1 MTLIWFYFLNMP
13 RWFCKL
19 RQLVS
24 KSIDLYTKTLKSK
37 EPGSLVE
44 AQPTLW
50 SGDDFERKTSSE
62 EGVKGE
68 TISLVESDYMCVSKA
83 NTSSSDDGMQLI
95 LDHFNKGELI
105 GLVKDLSEQL
115 FEAKGELVE
124 QEARLRAEMCDNMN
138 QQMIDFE
145 KKFEESRISE
155 GLQSF
160 LQHES
165 SFQHQEVVERLQ
177 RRIYEIEEIFAMKHD
192 ALVESETAFCELK
205 ARYDDLSQ
213 RLIAQTNDLHQST
226 LKLEKVKQL
235 HKEELEAH
243 TNEAEKRIV
252 ELKVDLR
259 TALEHNAAL
268 LSHIP
273 DIDAG
278 VQTIFSEP
286 SILCDS
292 TAVQTSICQ
301 VNELCVQTCLVDQ
314 GISVGVQTEKC
325 NPTSTSKSASQTG
338 GEVVTSEYE
347 ESNES
352 NCTYKPDHRTIQG
365 KRNLGNAN
373 RLRLKHNRGRPT
385 QRLGPPKIPDL
396 LSPIASSVCMS
407 DSELEL
413 ISTLADGIEKENLN
427 STSEEIEDDDD
438 THKSKSVLRSISTR
452 TTRRNNAKKVN
463 GTSTEPR
470 KRRTVLAAAQRRL
483 PHLAESSQ
491 LLPDSFFQDQLDEAL
506 EVVDAELR
514 RTEHRKLRELP
525 LRQGPRRRR

>member
-1 MTLIWFYFLNMP
+1 MVN
-13 RWFCKL
+13 
-19 RQLVS
+19 VS
-24 KSIDLYTKTLKSK
+24 QSFI
-37 EPGSLVE
+37 
-44 AQPTLW
+44 
-50 SGDDFERKTSSE
+50 GDTPLTV
-62 EGVKGE
+62 VKGE
-68 TISLVESDYMCVSKA
+68 NKPLLNGESNCTIEPPV
-83 NTSSSDDGMQLI
+83 LI
-95 LDHFNKGELI
+95 DEALRSIHEDEGKFIQAKNKYVI
-105 GLVKDLSEQL
+105 FD
-115 FEAKGELVE
+115 
-124 QEARLRAEMCDNMN
+124 AR
-138 QQMIDFE
+138 
-145 KKFEESRISE
+145 ESRISE

-205 ARYDDLSQ
+205 ARYDDLH
-213 RLIAQTNDLHQST
+213 RDCH
-226 LKLEKVKQL
+226 QL